1 MRTVHPHPL
10 DTIHPSQ
17 MSTSPTAEVQSHHR
31 SQQQLR
37 DLSREPSP
45 TSNIAQ
51 LVVKAISGP
60 QTASSSPQNA
70 SQASNPP
77 HSAPGTPQPTTNA
90 SISPINSSQTPALPP
105 VDPNVSFQCI
115 LTASKDTPPANG
127 QHAPWTVPPPMPPSQ
142 QLPSPSASRTV
153 SRRLYLRS
161 SRRSSDGHVI
171 PLINRRMANASLT
184 MGMPTTLTARSV
196 VLCATIYP
204 KILRVPRL

>member
-17 MSTSPTAEVQSHHR
+17 MSTPTTEVQTHHR
-31 SQQQLR
+31 SQQQLH

-51 LVVKAISGP
+51 LVVKAISGQ

-90 SISPINSSQTPALPP
+90 SIPPINSSQPPALPA

-115 LTASKDTPPANG
+115 LTASKDAPPSNG

-153 SRRLYLRS
+153 SRHCTCAIATV
-161 SRRSSDGHVI
+161 SSDGHVI
-171 PLINRRMANASLT
+171 TLNNRRMVNASST
-184 MGMPTTLTARSV
+184 MEMPTTLIARSV

-204 KILRVPRL
+204 KTLPVLRL